1 MSDVHRILKD
11 LKDRFSYLEDGMA
24 RGLSPHDFAY
34 AVGYR
39 DAVREV
45 FGILVAVS
53 EGGTP
58 FQEAMPDVFSSQ
70 SRISADEY
78 ARSPSA
84 PRT

>member
-1 MSDVHRILKD
+1 MSEANRILSI
-11 LKDRFSYLEDGMA
+11 LKERFDYLEDGIP

-34 AVGYR
+34 AVGYS
-39 DAVREV
+39 DAVRAV
-45 FGILVAVS
+45 FGTLVAVS

-58 FQEAMPDVFSSQ
+58 FPEAMPDVFSSQ

-84 PRT
+84 PRP